1 MRRIA
6 RTVDYVAPLVYPSH
20 WGPGEFGV
28 ADPNRDPYA
37 IVNRSLKAFQKKVDG
52 HRRPAG
58 PLAPGLLARRGPPTA
73 RPRSRPRSAGPTTP
87 GVNEWIMWDPN
98 VTYTPGALIPE
109 VSPGT
114 ASPPRR
120 DARPLAALAVV
131 TAALVVPVYLLAV
144 RTGLGQRLDERPT
157 GDLVDEHQ
165 HVLRTAEKFLDI
177 ISVGSLAALGT
188 TLVLV
193 ALLRGR
199 VMVATAAAAAIL
211 GANVTTQAL
220 KRLLDR
226 PDLTGPGPSSPAG
239 FPSGHTTVAMSLA
252 LALVLVAPSSW
263 RTAAALAGA
272 AYAAAV
278 GLAVIGLGW
287 HRPSDV
293 AAAYLVATAWA
304 AACAAVVRRL
314 APRAR
319 AAPRPPLLSARA
331 GGALAVA
338 GVAAFA
344 IAVAVAAARKPDLVS
359 VAAVHTSLVVLTA
372 LALALGLA
380 LVAAFTA
387 LLGAG
392 VGLAA
397 HPARAGP

>member
-1 MRRIA
+1 M
-6 RTVDYVAPLVYPSH
+6 
-20 WGPGEFGV
+20 
-28 ADPNRDPYA
+28 
-37 IVNRSLKAFQKKVDG
+37 
-52 HRRPAG
+52 
-58 PLAPGLLARRGPPTA
+58 
-73 RPRSRPRSAGPTTP
+73 
-87 GVNEWIMWDPN
+87 
-98 VTYTPGALIPE
+98 
-109 VSPGT
+109 SPGT

-120 DARPLAALAVV
+120 DARPLAALAAVA
-131 TAALVVPVYLLAV
+131 AALVVPVYLLAV
-144 RTGLGQRLDERPT
+144 RTGLGQRLDERAT

-165 HVLRTAEKFLDI
+165 RVMRTVERFLNV

-199 VMVATAAAAAIL
+199 VMVAAAAAAAIL
-211 GANVTTQAL
+211 GANLTTQAL
-220 KRLLDR
+220 KRVLER

-252 LALVLVAPSSW
+252 LALVLVAPSAW

-304 AACAAVVRRL
+304 AACAAVVRRI
-314 APRAR
+314 APRGR
-319 AAPRPPLLSARA
+319 ASARPPLLSARA
-331 GGALAVA
+331 VGALAVA
-338 GVAAFA
+338 AVGAF
-344 IAVAVAAARKPDLVS
+344 AVAVALAAARKPDLVS

-372 LALALGLA
+372 LALALGLV
-380 LVAAFTA
+380 LLAAFTA
-387 LLGAG
+387 LLGG
-392 VGLAA
+392 RLGFAA
-397 HPARAGP
+397 RAARAGP

>member
-1 MRRIA
+1 
-6 RTVDYVAPLVYPSH
+6 
-20 WGPGEFGV
+20 
-28 ADPNRDPYA
+28 
-37 IVNRSLKAFQKKVDG
+37 
-52 HRRPAG
+52 
-58 PLAPGLLARRGPPTA
+58 
-73 RPRSRPRSAGPTTP
+73 
-87 GVNEWIMWDPN
+87 
-98 VTYTPGALIPE
+98 

-114 ASPPRR
+114 ASAPRR
-120 DARPLAALAVV
+120 DARPLAALAAVA
-131 TAALVVPVYLLAV
+131 AALVVPVYLLAV

-157 GDLVDEHQ
+157 GDLVDEHR
-165 HVLRTAEKFLDI
+165 HVLHAAETFLDI

-199 VMVATAAAAAIL
+199 VMVAVAAAAAIL
-211 GANVTTQAL
+211 GANLTTQVL
-220 KRLLDR
+220 KRVLER
-226 PDLTGPGPSSPAG
+226 PDLAGPGPSSPAG

-263 RTAAALAGA
+263 RAAAALGGA

-314 APRAR
+314 APRGR
-319 AAPRPPLLSARA
+319 AAVRPPLLSARA
-331 GGALAVA
+331 GGALAVSA
-338 GVAAFA
+338 LAAFA
-344 IAVAVAAARKPDLVS
+344 VAVAVAAGREPDLVS
-359 VAAVHTSLVVLTA
+359 VAAVHTSLVVLTV
-372 LALALGLA
+372 LALALGVA

-387 LLGAG
+387 LLGGGLG
-392 VGLAA
+392 VAA
-397 HPARAGP
+397 RPARAAP